1 MTANFDEKVYAFADG
16 KPKTV
21 RVTLKG
27 FAPNAGG
34 TLRLK
39 VPAGFTASPAELGAE
54 CSAATPLVGRVER
67 GRLVRY
73 ATRAEIEQSGL
84 ALSDAYRA
92 FDAEERFGAVGARE
106 EAAGECIA
114 AAQHMPWEDVIA
126 TRIFAPLDMRSSA
139 PSLTAARAA
148 DDRAPLSK
156 AYHAGRAASAITL
169 QDIST
174 VGPAGG
180 IVSNATDMAQWLRVM
195 LGGGAIDG
203 RRLVSPAGFTALLT
217 PQIRV
222 SADAEYGLGWGLAR
236 WRGTKLVT
244 HSGGTDGFSALVDL
258 LPDRHAG
265 LVFLDNVPE
274 NDLINDVRAVVWE
287 GLLDLRR

>member
-1 MTANFDEKVYAFADG
+1 
-16 KPKTV
+16 
-21 RVTLKG
+21 
-27 FAPNAGG
+27 
-34 TLRLK
+34 
-39 VPAGFTASPAELGAE
+39 
-54 CSAATPLVGRVER
+54 
-67 GRLVRY
+67 
-73 ATRAEIEQSGL
+73 
-84 ALSDAYRA
+84 
-92 FDAEERFGAVGARE
+92 
-106 EAAGECIA
+106 
-114 AAQHMPWEDVIA
+114 
-126 TRIFAPLDMRSSA
+126 
-139 PSLTAARAA
+139 
-148 DDRAPLSK
+148 
-156 AYHAGRAASAITL
+156 
-169 QDIST
+169 
-174 VGPAGG
+174 
-180 IVSNATDMAQWLRVM
+180 MAQWLRVM

-244 HSGGTDGFSALVDL
+244 HSGGTDGCSALVDL